1 MIINREIYWDK
12 RISFYVVFYFIAS
25 VANATIKTVLNIYSS
40 YISMIFGALIVLTML
55 ISINE
60 VWRRSSK
67 ILVRSLLIFL
77 VLYIISF
84 LLVTLRGESFNV
96 TLRHN
101 VLLTYAWWIPIGL
114 YAYSVKNIEILYK
127 TYLKGSLLISVLLF
141 VMLFS
146 PSANSYTGN
155 LSYNMFFGFNLVV
168 PCMMHLNEFLRIK
181 KKAYIILFLIE
192 LLAIIFFGNR
202 GALIPILFFVVYRV
216 FYSSKRT
223 KIKIFVICCS
233 ISIAL
238 FIIFQ
243 GKIIQGFNNILVS
256 YGIQSR
262 TLTMFMLGNITDDSG
277 RSLIWEISRD
287 MVAQKPF
294 LGWGLGGE
302 YSHISKALGSS
313 IVNPA
318 ATPHNGIVQ
327 NFVNFGI
334 LGGILSSLLFIIP
347 LFRINKIKD
356 DYRKSLVLI
365 FASFMIVS
373 FVSSDGFFIKPEI
386 ALFIYLYL
394 RKDLHVNIEHKY
406 LACN

>member
-1 MIINREIYWDK
+1 
-12 RISFYVVFYFIAS
+12 
-25 VANATIKTVLNIYSS
+25 
-40 YISMIFGALIVLTML
+40 MIFGALIVLTML

>member
-1 MIINREIYWDK
+1 MIKNREIYWDK

-40 YISMIFGALIVLTML
+40 YISVFFGALIVLTML
-55 ISINE
+55 YCLNE

-67 ILVRSLLIFL
+67 ILVWSLLFFL
-77 VLYIISF
+77 FLYIISF
-84 LLVTLRGESFNV
+84 ILVTLRGESFHV
-96 TLRHN
+96 TLRHS
-101 VLLTYAWWIPIGL
+101 VFLTYAWWIPVGV
-114 YAYSVKNIEILYK
+114 YAFSVKNIEILYR
-127 TYLKGSLLISVLLF
+127 TFLKGSLLISALLF
-141 VMLFS
+141 VILFF

-202 GALIPILFFVVYRV
+202 GALIPILFFVVYRI

-262 TLTMFMLGNITDDSG
+262 TLTMFMLGNITDDTG

-287 MVAQKPF
+287 MVVQKPF

-302 YSHISKALGSS
+302 FSHISKAMGSS
-313 IVNPA
+313 VVHQSFS
-318 ATPHNGIVQ
+318 PHNGIVQ

-334 LGGILSSLLFIIP
+334 IGGILSSLLFIIP

-356 DYRKSLVLI
+356 YYRKSLVLI
-365 FASFMIVS
+365 FGSFMIVC
-373 FVSSDGFFIKPEI
+373 FVSASGFFTEPGI

-394 RKDLHVNIEHKY
+394 RKDLNVNFE
-406 LACN
+406 N